1 VRLLVTGGLGFIG
14 SNFVRQVLRQR
25 PGWRVTN
32 LDLVT
37 YAGNPANLRDL
48 EADPGY
54 RFLRGDIAEPAD
66 LARALEGGADAIVN
80 FAAESHVDR
89 SILSAGPFVRTNVLG
104 TVAVLEAA
112 RSQADGGT
120 PCRVV
125 HVSTDEVYGAL
136 GPGDPPFTEATPVNP
151 TSPYAASKAAADHLA
166 LAFARTHGQDVVI
179 TRCSNN
185 YGPYQ
190 FPEKLIPLMVTN
202 AVEGK
207 RLPVYGD
214 GRQVRDWI
222 HVEDHCAGV
231 LAALER
237 GRAGEVYNFGARAER
252 QNVDIVARIVVLT
265 GASPAL
271 VEHVKDRPAHDRRYA
286 MDSARA
292 ERELGWR
299 PARTFEEGLAE
310 TVRWYLE
317 HEEWWRAVKDG
328 SYRDFYR
335 AWYGERGEPGER
347 P

>member
-1 VRLLVTGGLGFIG
+1 MRLVVTGGLGFIG
-14 SNFVRQVLRQR
+14 SNFVRLVRDR
-25 PGWRVTN
+25 HPDWTVTN

-37 YAGNPANLRDL
+37 YAGNPANL
-48 EADPGY
+48 ADVDGRPGY
-54 RFLRGDIAEPAD
+54 RFVKGDIAEPAD
-66 LARALEGGADAIVN
+66 VARALEGGADAIVN

-89 SILSAGPFVRTNVLG
+89 SILAAEPFVRTNVFG
-104 TVAVLEAA
+104 TVQVLEAA
-112 RSQADGGT
+112 RALGG
-120 PCRVV
+120 CRVV

-136 GPGDPPFTEATPVNP
+136 GPDDPPFTETTPLSP
-151 TSPYAASKAAADHLA
+151 TSPYAASKAAADLLA
-166 LAFARTHGQDVVI
+166 LSFARTYGQDVVI

-190 FPEKLIPLMVTN
+190 FPEKLVPLMITN

-252 QNVDIVARIVVLT
+252 ANLDIVSRIVVLT
-265 GASPAL
+265 GVAPAL
-271 VEHVKDRPAHDRRYA
+271 VEHVADRPAHDRRYA
-286 MDSARA
+286 MDAAKA

-299 PARTFEEGLAE
+299 PARSFEQGLAD
-310 TVRWYLE
+310 TVRWYVE
-317 HEEWWRAVKDG
+317 HEEWWRAVKNG

-335 AWYGERGEPGER
+335 TWYGERGS
-347 P
+347 

>member
-1 VRLLVTGGLGFIG
+1 MRLVVTGALGFIG
-14 SNFVRQVLRQR
+14 SNFVRLVLERH
-25 PGWRVTN
+25 PDWSVTN

-37 YAGNPANLRDL
+37 YAGNPANLADL
-48 EADPGY
+48 AHHRGY
-54 RFLRGDIAEPAD
+54 RFVKGDIAEAAD

-89 SILSAGPFVRTNVLG
+89 SILAAGPFVRTNVLG
-104 TVAVLEAA
+104 TVQVLEAA
-112 RSQADGGT
+112 RALGG
-120 PCRVV
+120 CRVV

-136 GPGDPPFTEATPVNP
+136 APDDAPFTEATPLNP

-166 LAFARTHGQDVVI
+166 LAFARTHGQDVVV

-190 FPEKLIPLMVTN
+190 FPEKLIPLMITN

-252 QNVDIVARIVVLT
+252 ANLDIVARIVVLAGVAPT
-265 GASPAL
+265 L
-271 VEHVKDRPAHDRRYA
+271 IEHVTDRPAHDRRYA
-286 MDSARA
+286 MDPLKA
-292 ERELGWR
+292 ERELRWR
-299 PARTFEEGLAE
+299 PARTFEQGLAD

-317 HEEWWRAVKDG
+317 HESWWRAVKDG

-335 AWYGERGEPGER
+335 TWYEERVP
-347 P
+347 

>member
-14 SNFVRQVLRQR
+14 SNFVRLVRARR
-25 PGWRVTN
+25 PDWSVTN

-37 YAGNPANLRDL
+37 YAGNPANL
-48 EADPGY
+48 ADVAGRPGY
-54 RFLRGDIAEPAD
+54 RFVKGDIAEPAD
-66 LARALEGGADAIVN
+66 LGRALEGGADAVVN

-89 SILSAGPFVRTNVLG
+89 SILAAEPFVRTNVLG
-104 TVAVLEAA
+104 TVRVLEAA
-112 RSQADGGT
+112 RALGG
-120 PCRVV
+120 CRVV

-136 GPGDPPFTEATPVNP
+136 GPGDPPFSEATPLNP

-166 LAFARTHGQDVVI
+166 LAFARTYGQDVVV

-190 FPEKLIPLMVTN
+190 FPEKLIPLMITN

-252 QNVDIVARIVVLT
+252 ANLDIVSRIVVLA
-265 GASPAL
+265 GVAPAL
-271 VEHVKDRPAHDRRYA
+271 VEHVADRPAHDRRYA
-286 MDSARA
+286 MDASRA
-292 ERELGWR
+292 ERELEWR
-299 PARTFEEGLAE
+299 PARSFEQGLAD
-310 TVRWYLE
+310 TVRWYVE
-317 HEEWWRAVKDG
+317 HEDWWRAVKDG

-335 AWYGERGEPGER
+335 RWYEERAS
-347 P
+347 

>member
-1 VRLLVTGGLGFIG
+1 MRLLVTGGLGFIG
-14 SNFVRQVLRQR
+14 SNFVRLVRARR
-25 PGWRVTN
+25 PDWSVTN

-37 YAGNPANLRDL
+37 YAGNPANL
-48 EADPGY
+48 ADVAGRPGY
-54 RFLRGDIAEPAD
+54 RFVKGDIAEPAD
-66 LARALEGGADAIVN
+66 LGRALEGGADAVVN

-89 SILSAGPFVRTNVLG
+89 SILAAEPFVRTNVLG
-104 TVAVLEAA
+104 TVRVLEAA
-112 RSQADGGT
+112 RALGG
-120 PCRVV
+120 CRVV

-136 GPGDPPFTEATPVNP
+136 GPGDPPFSEATPLNP

-166 LAFARTHGQDVVI
+166 LAFARTYGQDVVV

-190 FPEKLIPLMVTN
+190 FPEKLIPLMITN

-252 QNVDIVARIVVLT
+252 ANLDIVSRIVVLT
-265 GASPAL
+265 GVAPGL
-271 VEHVKDRPAHDRRYA
+271 VEHVTDRPAHDRRYA
-286 MDSARA
+286 MDASRA
-292 ERELGWR
+292 ERELEWR
-299 PARTFEEGLAE
+299 PARSFEQGLAD
-310 TVRWYLE
+310 TVRWYVE
-317 HEEWWRAVKDG
+317 HEDWWRAVKDG

-335 AWYGERGEPGER
+335 RWYEERAS
-347 P
+347 

>member
-14 SNFVRQVLRQR
+14 SNFIRLVLRER
-25 PGWRVTN
+25 ADWRVTN

-48 EADPGY
+48 EGDPRY
-54 RFLRGDIAEPAD
+54 RFVRGDIGEAAD

-112 RSQADGGT
+112 RAQAEAGNR
-120 PCRVV
+120 CRVV

-136 GPGDPPFTEATPVNP
+136 GPDAPPFTETTPVNP

-185 YGPYQ
+185 YGPFQ

-202 AVEGK
+202 AVEGRK
-207 RLPVYGD
+207 LPVYGD

-222 HVEDHCAGV
+222 HVEDHCTGV

-237 GRAGEVYNFGARAER
+237 GRAGEVYNFGARSER

-286 MDSARA
+286 MDSSRA
-292 ERELGWR
+292 ERELGWC

-310 TVRWYLE
+310 TVRWYVE
-317 HEEWWRAVKDG
+317 HETWWRAVKDG

-335 AWYGERGEPGER
+335 AWYGQRGEGS
-347 P
+347 

>member
-14 SNFVRQVLRQR
+14 SNFVRTVLRDR
-25 PGWRVTN
+25 PEWQVTN

-37 YAGNPANLRDL
+37 YAGNPANLADL
-48 EADPGY
+48 EGDPRY
-54 RFLRGDIAEPAD
+54 RLVRGDIAERAD
-66 LARALEGGADAIVN
+66 VARALEAGADAIVN

-89 SILSAGPFVRTNVLG
+89 SILSAEPFVRTNVLG
-104 TVAVLEAA
+104 TLQLLEAA
-112 RSQADGGT
+112 RTLRG
-120 PCRVV
+120 CRTV

-136 GPGDPPFTEATPVNP
+136 GPDDAPFTETTPLNP

-166 LAFARTHGQDVVI
+166 LAFARTYGQDVVV

-185 YGPYQ
+185 YGPFQ
-190 FPEKLIPLMVTN
+190 FPEKLIPLMITN

-222 HVEDHCAGV
+222 HVEDHCTGV

-237 GRAGEVYNFGARAER
+237 GRAGEVYNFGARSER
-252 QNVDIVARIVVLT
+252 RNLDIVSRIVVLT
-265 GASPAL
+265 GVAPSL

-286 MDSARA
+286 MDAARA

-299 PARTFEEGLAE
+299 PARTFEQGLAE
-310 TVRWYLE
+310 TVRWYVE
-317 HEEWWRAVKDG
+317 HEPWWRAVKDG
-328 SYRDFYR
+328 SYRDFYA
-335 AWYGERGEPGER
+335 AWYGERVT
-347 P
+347 

>member
-1 VRLLVTGGLGFIG
+1 MRLVVTGGLGFIG
-14 SNFVRQVLRQR
+14 SNFVRSVLRERRDWQ
-25 PGWRVTN
+25 VVN

-37 YAGNPANLRDL
+37 YAGNPANLADLDRD
-48 EADPGY
+48 PRY
-54 RFLRGDIAEPAD
+54 RFIKGDIAEPGDVAK
-66 LARALEGGADAIVN
+66 ALEGGADAIVN

-89 SILSAGPFVRTNVLG
+89 SILTAGPFVRTNVVG
-104 TVAVLEAA
+104 TVALLEGA
-112 RSQADGGT
+112 RALGR
-120 PCRVV
+120 CRVV

-136 GPGDPPFTEATPVNP
+136 GPGDPAFTETTPLSP

-190 FPEKLIPLMVTN
+190 FPEKLIPLMITN
-202 AVEGK
+202 AIEGK

-237 GRAGEVYNFGARAER
+237 GRAGEVYNFGARSER
-252 QNVDIVARIVVLT
+252 ANLDIVSRIVVLT
-265 GASPAL
+265 KVAPAL
-271 VEHVKDRPAHDRRYA
+271 IEHVTDRPAHDRRYA
-286 MDSARA
+286 MDASRA
-292 ERELGWR
+292 ERELGWK
-299 PARTFEEGLAE
+299 PARSFEQGLAD
-310 TVRWYLE
+310 TVRWYVE
-317 HEEWWRAVKDG
+317 HEEWWRAVKNG

-335 AWYGERGEPGER
+335 TWYEERTP
-347 P
+347 